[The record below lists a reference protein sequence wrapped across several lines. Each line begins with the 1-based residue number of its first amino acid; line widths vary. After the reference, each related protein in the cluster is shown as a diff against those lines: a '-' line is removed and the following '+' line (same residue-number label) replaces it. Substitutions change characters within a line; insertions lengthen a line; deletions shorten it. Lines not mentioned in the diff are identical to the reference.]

1 MGNQTH
7 LACRILGYN
16 QDIQRGALL
25 DAHIDTHLPQN
36 NNHTLRTTNIRAFFA
51 DCIHAETRRHRLFY
65 ITHVANVCTQSK
77 DVPCRVGVL
86 AAVSVVESFEQRVM
100 CVVEDNVV
108 VREGNPRELVP
119 SGIFDHLCSVS

>member
-1 MGNQTH
+1 MKDQTH
-7 LACRILGYN
+7 LACKILGYN
-16 QDIQRGALL
+16 QDIRRGALL
-25 DAHIDTHLPQN
+25 DAHINTHLPQN
-36 NNHTLRTTNIRAFFA
+36 NSHTLRTTNIQAFFA
-51 DCIHAETRRHRLFY
+51 DYIRAETRRHRLFY

-108 VREGNPRELVP
+108 VREGNPRESEP
-119 SGIFDHLCSVS
+119 TGISDHLCSVS